1 MMMDKPNL
9 VYITADQLKASAA
22 PILGNPLISCPFMER
37 LAAEGI
43 TFPETYAASTI
54 CTPSRASVFTGV
66 HPLVHQVT
74 CWQNKAPLNLPQMSE
89 LFASAGYYTAVSGH
103 FEQGRNLSRGWYEQ
117 VDLRE
122 PGPLARAL
130 ETKYS
135 HGRKDVGWSCGA
147 IDCSPDE
154 GHSALLADR
163 SIRMIDTARR
173 SRMPFFL
180 HFSFNDP
187 HPSYYVPPP
196 YDSMVDPDRVDLPVM
211 DHDGARPAWQEQA
224 LEEVRTG
231 EASELDL
238 KKVVAVYNGMIRY
251 VDDQMNR
258 VFRALGERDLLENT
272 WVIFASD
279 HGDFMGEKGLFEKCE
294 VPYECLTHVPL
305 VIRPPT
311 KLTARRG
318 IRIPGLVDL
327 VDLFP
332 TFLSMGGI
340 PVPEYAQG
348 HDLMDWV
355 GRGARRPL
363 RCVAFAQVGD
373 YHGHLKSTFPT
384 GTFNSGRRN
393 ALVRAGRSREFSYI
407 RDPQYGDEAY
417 DLTRDPRELDNLLHR
432 GPVSDGVSQLRDEVD
447 RWEEACLD
455 LRKQLN
461 IIPGDR
467 GFEPGWE

>member
-1 MMMDKPNL
+1 MDKPNL

-22 PILGNPLISCPFMER
+22 PILGNPLISCPFMES

-74 CWQNKAPLNLPQMSE
+74 CWQNKAPLNLPQLSD

-103 FEQGRNLSRGWYEQ
+103 FEQ
-117 VDLRE
+117 D
-122 PGPLARAL
+122 
-130 ETKYS
+130 
-135 HGRKDVGWSCGA
+135 
-147 IDCSPDE
+147 
-154 GHSALLADR
+154 
-163 SIRMIDTARR
+163 
-173 SRMPFFL
+173 
-180 HFSFNDP
+180 
-187 HPSYYVPPP
+187 
-196 YDSMVDPDRVDLPVM
+196 
-211 DHDGARPAWQEQA
+211 
-224 LEEVRTG
+224 
-231 EASELDL
+231 
-238 KKVVAVYNGMIRY
+238 GMIRY

>member
-1 MMMDKPNL
+1 MKTVDKPNL
-9 VYITADQLKASAA
+9 IYITADQLKASAA
-22 PILGNPLISCPFMER
+22 PMLGNRLISCPFMEG

-89 LFASAGYYTAVSGH
+89 LFASHGYYTAVSGH

-147 IDCSPDE
+147 IECPPEE

-187 HPSYYVPPP
+187 HPSYFVPPP
-196 YDSMVDPDRVDLPVM
+196 YDSMVDPDHVVLPVM
-211 DHDGARPAWQEQA
+211 DHDGARPAWQDQA
-224 LEEVRTG
+224 LKEVRTG
-231 EASELDL
+231 EATEHDL

-258 VFRALGERDLLENT
+258 VFQALAERELLENT
-272 WVIFASD
+272 WVVFASD

-294 VPYECLTHVPL
+294 VPT
-305 VIRPPT
+305 
-311 KLTARRG
+311 
-318 IRIPGLVDL
+318 
-327 VDLFP
+327 
-332 TFLSMGGI
+332 
-340 PVPEYAQG
+340 
-348 HDLMDWV
+348 
-355 GRGARRPL
+355 
-363 RCVAFAQVGD
+363 
-373 YHGHLKSTFPT
+373 
-384 GTFNSGRRN
+384 N
-393 ALVRAGRSREFSYI
+393 A
-407 RDPQYGDEAY
+407 
-417 DLTRDPRELDNLLHR
+417 
-432 GPVSDGVSQLRDEVD
+432 
-447 RWEEACLD
+447 
-455 LRKQLN
+455 
-461 IIPGDR
+461 
-467 GFEPGWE
+467 